1 METELESSSK
11 RILTSII
18 RAGLE
23 NLFVNLKKQIE
34 LEKQKK
40 ADEQKMG
47 NKPAANDDLISMY
60 TTKTSAGATS
70 YNNEVEDLL
79 KESDDDEEEAV
90 DAKTTRTSK
99 TNKSE
104 RNTKRS
110 EKKANSAGHKS
121 WIQENDNEDPLDLL
135 DPMAI
140 KNVFATKP
148 LTKTEIARKKERE
161 EASRSKNR
169 GFSMGSDGRLLI
181 QDSDEDETP
190 DDMRSR
196 KSGKAKKTDELDD
209 MMDTLS
215 LSRKSMASKK
225 SQKKRGLDGE
235 DSDEDDGMD
244 DKKSSFSYKAGG
256 TGIHRKLKEG
266 ERKPSEYGGEYKAK
280 VSIGS
285 TFQCDCFNYK
295 KGGRTHLCSIF

>member
-1 METELESSSK
+1 METELESSTK
-11 RILTSII
+11 RSLTSVI

-34 LEKQKK
+34 QEKQRK
-40 ADEQKMG
+40 ADEQKKG

-60 TTKTSAGATS
+60 TTKTSAGATN

-79 KESDDDEEEAV
+79 KESDDDEAEAV

-104 RNTKRS
+104 RNIKRS
-110 EKKANSAGHKS
+110 EKKASSGGHKS
-121 WIQENDNEDPLDLL
+121 WIQENDDEDPLDLL

-148 LTKTEIARKKERE
+148 LTKTEIAMKKERE
-161 EASRSKNR
+161 ETSRSKNR

-181 QDSDEDETP
+181 QDSDEDEMP

-196 KSGKAKKTDELDD
+196 RSSKAKKTDELDD

-225 SQKKRGLDGE
+225 SQKKRGLDGD

-244 DKKSSFSYKAGG
+244 DRKSSFSYKAGG
-256 TGIHRKLKEG
+256 TGIHRKLKPG
-266 ERKPSEYGGEYKAK
+266 EKKPSEYGSEYKAK
-280 VSIGS
+280 VSIS
-285 TFQCDCFNYK
+285 S
-295 KGGRTHLCSIF
+295 GRRFM

>member
-11 RILTSII
+11 RSLTSII

-40 ADEQKMG
+40 ADEQKKG

-79 KESDDDEEEAV
+79 KESDDDEEEAL

-148 LTKTEIARKKERE
+148 LTKTEIAKKKERE
-161 EASRSKNR
+161 ETSRLKNR

-181 QDSDEDETP
+181 QDSDEDETTP

-196 KSGKAKKTDELDD
+196 KSGKVKKTDELDD

-266 ERKPSEYGGEYKAK
+266 EKKPSVYGSEYKAK
-280 VSIGS
+280 VSIFYCLERVFLS
-285 TFQCDCFNYK
+285 MRLFKQ
-295 KGGRTHLCSIF
+295 